1 MFWSSWDPQL
11 RIFDFIIE
19 ELACG
24 LPPDIDFFG
33 DNRCSDYG
41 DILSSDSVF
50 AWKFH
55 IELADGTVDGE
66 VTEFFIH
73 VVVVRSRRETKGDAV
88 GFDASVVFFED
99 LL

>member
-1 MFWSSWDPQL
+1 
-11 RIFDFIIE
+11 
-19 ELACG
+19 
-24 LPPDIDFFG
+24 
-33 DNRCSDYG
+33 
-41 DILSSDSVF
+41 VF